1 MNSGRNI
8 PGYTGFIPFK
18 SEFFGYTAGN
28 QNKCAEMTYRT
39 SVNKLG
45 NTGLAVLA
53 ISGGNQKNRSSTVD
67 LGIEQPEKDLMIG
80 N

>member
-18 SEFFGYTAGN
+18 SEFFGYTAGA
-28 QNKCAEMTYRT
+28 QNKCAEATYRT
-39 SVNKLG
+39 SATKFG

-53 ISGGNQKNRSSTVD
+53 ISGGD
-67 LGIEQPEKDLMIG
+67 
-80 N
+80 